1 MDLQMTAAQQEL
13 RADLRA
19 WLVTNLPWEYGTEP
33 PTRSQDLA
41 EVVAFG
47 RHWQSML
54 AQGLWVGV
62 TWPEELGGR
71 GLGSGRDRGSANGG
85 SGGHQPPG
93 APVQ

>member
-1 MDLQMTAAQQEL
+1 MTAAQQEL
-13 RADLRA
+13 RSDLRA

-54 AQGLWVGV
+54 AQGRWVGV
-62 TWPEELGGR
+62 TWPEELGDAA
-71 GLGSGRDRGSANGG
+71 SG
-85 SGGHQPPG
+85 PPSTSW
-93 APVQ
+93 